1 MEHNFKS
8 EVATMTIYQNPNI
21 PPELLNDETWRNP
34 PQLGCMHGKIKETDD
49 HDWFEPLD
57 DFEEYM

>member
-1 MEHNFKS
+1 
-8 EVATMTIYQNPNI
+8 MTIYQNPNI